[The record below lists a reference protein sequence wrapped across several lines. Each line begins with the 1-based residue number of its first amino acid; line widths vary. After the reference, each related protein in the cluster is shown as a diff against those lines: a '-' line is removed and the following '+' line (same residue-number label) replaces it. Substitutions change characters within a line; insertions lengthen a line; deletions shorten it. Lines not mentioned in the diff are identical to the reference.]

1 MANKHLKRCATPLVI
16 RGMQIKTSV
25 RYRYRPPPRMAK
37 TSKTDNI
44 ECEDVEP
51 LELSHVAGRN
61 TKTIQLWK
69 RIWQFLIKLDRHSS
83 HNPATLLLGIHPRE
97 RKTGA
102 CTETYPKQVYASKPQ
117 TTSVHRCV
125 QRETNCGISTE

>member
-1 MANKHLKRCATPLVI
+1 MVNKHLKKCATPLVI

-37 TSKTDNI
+37 TNKTDNT

-61 TKTIQLWK
+61 TKQYNFGK
-69 RIWQFLIKLDRHSS
+69 ESGNFL
-83 HNPATLLLGIHPRE
+83 
-97 RKTGA
+97 
-102 CTETYPKQVYASKPQ
+102 
-117 TTSVHRCV
+117 
-125 QRETNCGISTE
+125 